1 MTTTLEES
9 NAALRAAVRERLDA
23 TPADDHK
30 VAGSPIS
37 GGAYVN
43 IVTGEPLRHPS
54 LPLTEPRHIAASAEE
69 SPTGDH
75 WVAPPAEC
83 LQHVELGY
91 DAATMKAAAEHIV
104 ASAEETQRD
113 ESDVPYVEYLL
124 GRQRGDSVLSE
135 TYAEWEPGFQPV
147 TPAEQTLRDA
157 IATIRDRH
165 GKYGPPTEHFTRT
178 ASLVNAAFG
187 TTFTPADWALV
198 MVLDKIARQL
208 GTGQATDDAA
218 IDIAGYAACHQ
229 ECRRA

>member
-30 VAGSPIS
+30 MAG
-37 GGAYVN
+37 YQ
-43 IVTGEPLRHPS
+43 
-54 LPLTEPRHIAASAEE
+54 PLTEPRHIAAS
-69 SPTGDH
+69 T
-75 WVAPPAEC
+75 
-83 LQHVELGY
+83 
-91 DAATMKAAAEHIV
+91 
-104 ASAEETQRD
+104 EETQRD

-135 TYAEWEPGFQPV
+135 TYAEWEPGFRPV

-165 GKYGPPTEHFTRT
+165 GKYGPPTEHFART

-187 TTFTPADWALV
+187 TTFAASDWALV

>member
-1 MTTTLEES
+1 MTTTTLDES

-30 VAGSPIS
+30 VAPR
-37 GGAYVN
+37 A
-43 IVTGEPLRHPS
+43 
-54 LPLTEPRHIAASAEE
+54 TEPRHI
-69 SPTGDH
+69 
-75 WVAPPAEC
+75 
-83 LQHVELGY
+83 
-91 DAATMKAAAEHIV
+91 V
-104 ASAEETQRD
+104 ASTEETHR
-113 ESDVPYVEYLL
+113 L
-124 GRQRGDSVLSE
+124 RGDSVLSD
-135 TYAEWEPGFQPV
+135 TYAEWEPGFRPV

-165 GKYGPPTEHFTRT
+165 GKYGPPTEHFQRT

-187 TTFTPADWALV
+187 TTFTAADWALV

>member
-1 MTTTLEES
+1 MTTTLEQA
-9 NAALRAAVRERLDA
+9 NAALKAAVHERLGN
-23 TPADDHK
+23 TPADDPK
-30 VAGSPIS
+30 MVGYS
-37 GGAYVN
+37 
-43 IVTGEPLRHPS
+43 
-54 LPLTEPRHIAASAEE
+54 PLTEPRQ
-69 SPTGDH
+69 
-75 WVAPPAEC
+75 V
-83 LQHVELGY
+83 
-91 DAATMKAAAEHIV
+91 V
-104 ASAEETQRD
+104 ASTDNLQSD
-113 ESDVPYVEYLL
+113 ESDVPYIEHLL
-124 GRQRGDSVLSE
+124 QRQRGDSLLSE

-165 GKYGPPTEHFTRT
+165 GKYGPPTEHFQRT

-187 TTFTPADWALV
+187 TSFTAADWALV

>member
-1 MTTTLEES
+1 MTTTTLEES

-30 VAGSPIS
+30 VAPR
-37 GGAYVN
+37 A
-43 IVTGEPLRHPS
+43 
-54 LPLTEPRHIAASAEE
+54 TEPR
-69 SPTGDH
+69 
-75 WVAPPAEC
+75 
-83 LQHVELGY
+83 
-91 DAATMKAAAEHIV
+91 HIV
-104 ASAEETQRD
+104 ASAEETQHD
-113 ESDVPYVEYLL
+113 ESDAPYVEYLL

-135 TYAEWEPGFQPV
+135 TYAEWEPGFRSV

-165 GKYGPPTEHFTRT
+165 GKYGPAAEHFQRT

-187 TTFTPADWALV
+187 TTFTAADWALV
-198 MVLDKIARQL
+198 MVLDKIARQM
-208 GTGQATDDAA
+208 GPAATDDAA

>member
-1 MTTTLEES
+1 MTTTTLEES

-30 VAGSPIS
+30 VAG
-37 GGAYVN
+37 YQ
-43 IVTGEPLRHPS
+43 
-54 LPLTEPRHIAASAEE
+54 PLTEPRHIAAS
-69 SPTGDH
+69 T
-75 WVAPPAEC
+75 
-83 LQHVELGY
+83 
-91 DAATMKAAAEHIV
+91 
-104 ASAEETQRD
+104 EETHR
-113 ESDVPYVEYLL
+113 L
-124 GRQRGDSVLSE
+124 RGDSVLSD
-135 TYAEWEPGFQPV
+135 TYAEWEPGFRPV

-187 TTFTPADWALV
+187 TTFTAADWALV
-198 MVLDKIARQL
+198 MVLDKIARQM
-208 GTGQATDDAA
+208 GPAATDDAA

>member
-1 MTTTLEES
+1 MTTTLDES

-23 TPADDHK
+23 TPKDDHK
-30 VAGSPIS
+30 MSPR
-37 GGAYVN
+37 A
-43 IVTGEPLRHPS
+43 
-54 LPLTEPRHIAASAEE
+54 TEPRHI
-69 SPTGDH
+69 
-75 WVAPPAEC
+75 VA
-83 LQHVELGY
+83 
-91 DAATMKAAAEHIV
+91 TT
-104 ASAEETQRD
+104 EETQHD
-113 ESDVPYVEYLL
+113 ESDVPYVEHLL

-135 TYAEWEPGFQPV
+135 TYAEWEPGFRPV

-198 MVLDKIARQL
+198 MVLDKIARQM
-208 GTGQATDDAA
+208 GPAATDDAA
-218 IDIAGYAACHQ
+218 IDIAGCYAACHQ

>member
-1 MTTTLEES
+1 MTTTLQES

-30 VAGSPIS
+30 MAPR
-37 GGAYVN
+37 A
-43 IVTGEPLRHPS
+43 
-54 LPLTEPRHIAASAEE
+54 TEPRHIVS
-69 SPTGDH
+69 ST
-75 WVAPPAEC
+75 
-83 LQHVELGY
+83 
-91 DAATMKAAAEHIV
+91 
-104 ASAEETQRD
+104 EETQHDAAKHIEAAR
-113 ESDVPYVEYLL
+113 EFYAL
-124 GRQRGDSVLSE
+124 RGDSVLSD
-135 TYAEWEPGFQPV
+135 TYAEWEPGFRPV

-187 TTFTPADWALV
+187 TTFTAADWALV

>member
-1 MTTTLEES
+1 MTTTTLDES

-23 TPADDHK
+23 TPKDDHK
-30 VAGSPIS
+30 VAPR
-37 GGAYVN
+37 A
-43 IVTGEPLRHPS
+43 
-54 LPLTEPRHIAASAEE
+54 TEPRHI
-69 SPTGDH
+69 
-75 WVAPPAEC
+75 
-83 LQHVELGY
+83 
-91 DAATMKAAAEHIV
+91 V
-104 ASAEETQRD
+104 ASTEEPQRD
-113 ESDVPYVEYLL
+113 ESDVPYVEHLL
-124 GRQRGDSVLSE
+124 GRQRGDSVLSD
-135 TYAEWEPGFQPV
+135 TYAEWEPGFRPV

-165 GKYGPPTEHFTRT
+165 GKYGPPTEHFNRT

-187 TTFTPADWALV
+187 TTFTAADWALV

>member
-1 MTTTLEES
+1 MTTTTLEES

-30 VAGSPIS
+30 MAG
-37 GGAYVN
+37 YQ
-43 IVTGEPLRHPS
+43 
-54 LPLTEPRHIAASAEE
+54 PLTEPRHI
-69 SPTGDH
+69 
-75 WVAPPAEC
+75 
-83 LQHVELGY
+83 
-91 DAATMKAAAEHIV
+91 V
-104 ASAEETQRD
+104 ASTEETQHD

-147 TPAEQTLRDA
+147 SPAEQTLRDA